1 MSNRIYP
8 LYDFQSTTSTTSTTS
23 TPNNNTYITSELVI
37 NIQTNLNESY
47 DNNTNNQI
55 NYLNDN
61 IV

>member
-8 LYDFQSTTSTTSTTS
+8 LYDFQSTTSTVSTAS

>member
-8 LYDFQSTTSTTSTTS
+8 LYDFQSTTHM
-23 TPNNNTYITSELVI
+23 PNIPNTYITSELVI
-37 NIQTNLNESY
+37 NIQTNLNESI
-47 DNNTNNQI
+47 DNNTNNQN

>member
-8 LYDFQSTTSTTSTTS
+8 LYDFQSTVSTTSTAS